1 MDNHSWLMIKSFHKF
16 AFVVQVLYIHVPV
29 SPSFLFL
36 MSMRK
41 SPFDA
46 VSFLCKSCVWKA
58 AETTFRE
65 EHSSD
70 RKLTLLAFCKAL

>member
-16 AFVVQVLYIHVPV
+16 AFVVQVLYIHLQV

-46 VSFLCKSCVWKA
+46 VSFLCKSCVWKRPRPLF
-58 AETTFRE
+58 EKNNPRTE
-65 EHSSD
+65 S
-70 RKLTLLAFCKAL
+70 

>member
-16 AFVVQVLYIHVPV
+16 AFVVQVLYIHLPV

-36 MSMRK
+36 VSMRK

-46 VSFLCKSCVWKA
+46 VPFLFKCVWK
-58 AETTFRE
+58 RP
-65 EHSSD
+65 
-70 RKLTLLAFCKAL
+70 RPLLEKNIPRTES